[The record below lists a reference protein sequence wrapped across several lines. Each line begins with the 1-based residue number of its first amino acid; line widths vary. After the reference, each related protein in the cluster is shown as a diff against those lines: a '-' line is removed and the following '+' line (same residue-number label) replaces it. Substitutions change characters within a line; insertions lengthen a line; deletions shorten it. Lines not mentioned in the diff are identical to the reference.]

1 MLKNS
6 ILRTNRIHLTTSTI
20 RSCSAKP
27 LSKSKKTSKVSPHGG
42 PSFQHFL
49 ANSDFQTKSQS
60 IRRTPEDVI
69 PYINEDLISGQGQKV
84 YLDVYGCQMNV
95 NDTEVVWSIL
105 ESKGYSRT
113 LDKSQADVWLL
124 VTCSIREGAES
135 KVWNNLQGIRN
146 SSRQGLYKKSL
157 RIGLLGC
164 MAERLKDKMLSTDLV
179 DIVAGP
185 DSYRD
190 LPRLLAITEHS
201 SQAAINVMLS
211 LEETYADVKP
221 SRLNQ
226 DSVTGFVSIQRGC
239 DNMCAYCIVP
249 FTRGRERSRPLQT
262 ILDEVKYLVDSGVKE
277 VTLLGQNVNS
287 YRDNRQES
295 LAIFN
300 SKFDSNLA
308 KGFKTVYKPKLGG
321 LRFADLLEKVSEIDP
336 ELRIRFTSP
345 HPKDFPDEVLYLIKE
360 KSNICN
366 QLHLPA
372 QSGSTKILENMR
384 RGYSRESYL
393 ELVDHVKSIIP
404 GVRLTGDMIAGF
416 CGETDQD
423 FQDTLSLIEKV
434 KYGQLYTFSYSM
446 REKTSAH
453 RKLKDDVEEKVK
465 LARTAQMSDLTH
477 SIAKKMNEKLIG
489 TQQLVL
495 IEGDSKRSKDH
506 FQGRSDG
513 YIKTILPKSS
523 GLKPGDYVQ
532 VQITDA
538 TSLTLKGSI
547 VKKSSIREFNK

>member
-6 ILRTNRIHLTTSTI
+6 ILRTNRIRVTTSQI

-27 LSKSKKTSKVSPHGG
+27 LSKAKKASKLSPHGG

-49 ANSDFQTKSQS
+49 ANSDFQTKSSS

-69 PYINEDLISGQGQKV
+69 PYINEKLISGQGQKV
-84 YLDVYGCQMNV
+84 FLDVYGCQMNV

-135 KVWNNLQGIRN
+135 RVWNVLQGIRN
-146 SSRQGLYKKSL
+146 SSRQGTYKKSL

-164 MAERLKDKMLSTDLV
+164 MAERLKDKMLNTDLV

-211 LEETYADVKP
+211 LDETYADVKP

-287 YRDNRQES
+287 YRDTREES
-295 LAIFN
+295 LTIFN

-321 LRFADLLEKVSEIDP
+321 LRFVDLLEKVSEIDP

-393 ELVDHVKSIIP
+393 ALVDHVKSIIP

-423 FQDTLSLIEKV
+423 FRDTLTLIEKV
-434 KYGQLYTFSYSM
+434 QYGQLYTFSYSM

-453 RKLKDDVEEKVK
+453 RKLVDDVEEKVK

-513 YIKTILPKSS
+513 YIKTILPKSP

-532 VQITDA
+532 VQITDT

-547 VKKSSIREFNK
+547 VKKSSLREFNK

>member
-60 IRRTPEDVI
+60 IRRTAEDVI

-321 LRFADLLEKVSEIDP
+321 LRFADLLEKVS
-336 ELRIRFTSP
+336 
-345 HPKDFPDEVLYLIKE
+345 
-360 KSNICN
+360 
-366 QLHLPA
+366 
-372 QSGSTKILENMR
+372 
-384 RGYSRESYL
+384 
-393 ELVDHVKSIIP
+393 
-404 GVRLTGDMIAGF
+404 
-416 CGETDQD
+416 
-423 FQDTLSLIEKV
+423 
-434 KYGQLYTFSYSM
+434 
-446 REKTSAH
+446 
-453 RKLKDDVEEKVK
+453 
-465 LARTAQMSDLTH
+465 
-477 SIAKKMNEKLIG
+477 
-489 TQQLVL
+489 
-495 IEGDSKRSKDH
+495 
-506 FQGRSDG
+506 
-513 YIKTILPKSS
+513 
-523 GLKPGDYVQ
+523 
-532 VQITDA
+532 
-538 TSLTLKGSI
+538 
-547 VKKSSIREFNK
+547 